1 MVSLAVG
8 GSWGEGTASGY
19 AASPADR
26 GGAAGAASSRS
37 AGACPGGQGRLAGMD
52 AIDAGSRPRPA
63 LVLVHG
69 TRMNAAQWEPYR
81 ALLPDVQLVTVDL
94 PGHGDRVGEEFT
106 AESAL
111 STIDRAVGRARAVA
125 GGVPPVLCGHSLG
138 GYLSMTWADQHP
150 GELGGLVLLGAT
162 ADPRSRLAGVY
173 RGFARVLPV
182 VGPDRMARAV
192 NAVMRVLGAR
202 GEHARLLPDGA
213 AYAALPAAWEL
224 VMSGGGPQ
232 LLTSVD
238 VPVTLVNG
246 QLDQMRLHVGRYAAA
261 CRQVRVVTVPRASHL
276 LPATHPEQVAEVLRA
291 AWERASSG

>member
-1 MVSLAVG
+1 MPRATLTVEVRPSARRPV
-8 GSWGEGTASGY
+8 TQRASGWEGQT
-19 AASPADR
+19 PA
-26 GGAAGAASSRS
+26 
-37 AGACPGGQGRLAGMD
+37 MD
-52 AIDAGSRPRPA
+52 ASEPGSPSRPA

-69 TRMNAAQWEPYR
+69 TRMSAAQWEPYR
-81 ALLPDVQLVTVDL
+81 ALLPDVELVTVDL

-111 STIDRAVGRARAVA
+111 ATIDGAVRRARDAA
-125 GGVPPVLCGHSLG
+125 GGAPPVLCGHSLG
-138 GYLSMTWADQHP
+138 GYLSMMWADQHP
-150 GELGGLVLLGAT
+150 GQVGGLVLLGAT

-173 RGFARVLPV
+173 RGFARVLPL

-224 VMSGGGPQ
+224 VMSTAGPQ
-232 LLTSVD
+232 LLASVD
-238 VPVTLVNG
+238 VPVTLLNG
-246 QLDQMRLHVGRYAAA
+246 QFDQMRLHVDRYAAA

-276 LPATHPEQVAEVLRA
+276 LPATHPDQVAEALRR
-291 AWERASSG
+291 AWVQASSG

>member
-1 MVSLAVG
+1 
-8 GSWGEGTASGY
+8 
-19 AASPADR
+19 
-26 GGAAGAASSRS
+26 
-37 AGACPGGQGRLAGMD
+37 MD
-52 AIDAGSRPRPA
+52 ASEPGSRARPA
-63 LVLVHG
+63 VVLVHG
-69 TRMNAAQWEPYR
+69 TRMSAAQWEPYR
-81 ALLPDVQLVTVDL
+81 GLLPDVELVTVDL
-94 PGHGDRVGEEFT
+94 PGHGRRVGEDFT
-106 AESAL
+106 APAAL
-111 STIDRAVGRARAVA
+111 DTIGQAVRRAREAA
-125 GGVPPVLCGHSLG
+125 GGAPPVLCGHSLG
-138 GYLSMTWADQHP
+138 GYLSMMWADQHP
-150 GELGGLVLLGAT
+150 GQLGGLVLLGAT

-173 RGFARVLPV
+173 RGFARVLPL

-246 QLDQMRLHVGRYAAA
+246 QFDQMRLHVERYAAA

-276 LPATHPEQVAEVLRA
+276 MPATHPEPVAVALRH
-291 AWERASSG
+291 AWEQARSR